1 MRSTSHHRSGQA
13 HGLAPG
19 ARGCRGD
26 PLPARGRT
34 AGQSTLLLA
43 PALGAETPVRL
54 IKPEIASPDLS
65 AQNFTNVN
73 EKVTSH
79 APHSQAPVFPEL
91 FLSLSSLGV
100 LPAEDQVGATVTI
113 PSRPAASSDLGK
125 PCAAVG
131 HSLRGLRG
139 IFNIPLGDRRLGI
152 TLAAKKKKKI
162 RKNLMKIRKRKSQD
176 IIFAQCHLGSSK
188 Y

>member
-13 HGLAPG
+13 HGLASG

-34 AGQSTLLLA
+34 AGQSTLLPA

-100 LPAEDQVGATVTI
+100 LPAEDQVGATATI

-152 TLAAKKKKKI
+152 TLAAKKKKKNPKKSN
-162 RKNLMKIRKRKSQD
+162 KNKKTKIPGHYFCSM
-176 IIFAQCHLGSSK
+176 SSRLE
-188 Y
+188 